1 MLRQSKFLIYIVLG
15 TFLGLGLFFFANLM
29 LQLLKATGD
38 DLLEGGRLKF
48 SYTQTKNNE
57 KEVKPLKRQKGPRI
71 WVKLTK
77 NWGSEPAV
85 SKRNEFPGYN
95 DPIPRAGLIRGRRSK
110 SQTSVGSA
118 LAIYP
123 NGVWLTAKH
132 VVENCKNIIVQAG
145 IKNGKPANLV
155 PTKVITHPKADVAV
169 ITSPRTDHGRRPF
182 NLVARGDNSGDAFH
196 IGFPSGKPGAVH
208 SRYLGRMK
216 VRRGRTNKSVEDL
229 LVWAEI
235 TRIPNFSGSL
245 GGISGGA
252 VVDRT
257 GALIGINSAASV
269 RRGRILTSRPRTL
282 MDIIRLSGHISPTAS
297 QNRSMV
303 LELNK
308 KKYPS
313 FAKAA
318 IQDRRVVRVI
328 CRRRL

>member
-1 MLRQSKFLIYIVLG
+1 MVRQLKYLIYIVLG
-15 TFLGLGLFFFANLM
+15 TSFGVGLFFFANLM
-29 LQLLKATGD
+29 LQLLQATGD
-38 DLLEGGRLKF
+38 DLLEGGRRNF
-48 SYTQTKNNE
+48 NYTQSKNNE

-77 NWGSEPAV
+77 NWGSETAV
-85 SKRNEFPGYN
+85 SKKIEFPGYN
-95 DPIPRAGLIRGRRSK
+95 DPIPRKGLIRGRRSK
-110 SQTSVGSA
+110 SRNSVGSA
-118 LAIYP
+118 LAIHP

-132 VVENCKNIIVQAG
+132 VVEGCKKIILQAG
-145 IKNGKPANLV
+145 VKNGKPANLV
-155 PTKVITHPKADVAV
+155 PTKVVTHPHADVAV
-169 ITSPRTDHGRRPF
+169 ITSPRTDYSRRPF
-182 NLVARGDNSGDAFH
+182 KLVTRGDNVGDAFH
-196 IGFPSGKPGAVH
+196 IGFPSGKPGAVY
-208 SRYLGRMK
+208 SRFIGRMK
-216 VRRGRTNKSVEDL
+216 VRRGRTNKSGEDL

-269 RRGRILTSRPRTL
+269 RRGRILTSRPSTL
-282 MDIIRLSGHISPTAS
+282 MDVIRLSGHISPTAS

-303 LELNK
+303 LELNR

-328 CRRRL
+328 CRRSQ